1 MPRHK
6 LEDAKPRLLAAGLSL
21 FSKLGTE
28 RVNSNAIARRAKVG
42 IGTFY
47 AHYEEKYALLQEIQ
61 IRTLS
66 GLRDVR
72 IAAVRRAGPAPE
84 AQAEAAIAAAVHFA
98 ARHPQA
104 YRVTLGRERA
114 GATKHRPVVS
124 ESTRPTA
131 DVLRRLQAE
140 GRIEP
145 ELNVDLAARAYAAT
159 EVGTILWWLDDPD
172 RVEAD
177 ELVET
182 LLRLHPVVA
191 CRVARA

>member
-1 MPRHK
+1 MPRQK
-6 LEDAKPRLLAAGLSL
+6 IEDAKPRLLAAGLSL
-21 FSKLGTE
+21 FAKLGTE

-47 AHYEEKYALLQEIQ
+47 SYYEDKHALLQEIQ
-61 IRTLS
+61 IRTLT

-72 IAAVRRAGPAPE
+72 LAAVRRADPAPE
-84 AQAEAAIAAAVHFA
+84 AQAAAAIVAAAEFA
-98 ARHPQA
+98 RRHPEA

-131 DVLRRLQAE
+131 DVLRRLQAQGE
-140 GRIEP
+140 IDP
-145 ELNVDLAARAYAAT
+145 DLDVDLAARAYSAT
-159 EVGTILWWLDDPD
+159 EVGMLLWWLEDATRSDPQD
-172 RVEAD
+172 
-177 ELVET
+177 LVDT

-191 CRVARA
+191 CRVRR

>member
-1 MPRHK
+1 MPRRK

-21 FSKLGTE
+21 FSKLGSE

-47 AHYEEKYALLQEIQ
+47 AHYEDKYALLQEIQ
-61 IRTLS
+61 IRTLT

-72 IAAVRRAGPAPE
+72 IAAVRRADPAPQS
-84 AQAEAAIAAAVHFA
+84 QARAAISSAVRFA
-98 ARHPQA
+98 AGHPQA

-131 DVLRRLQAE
+131 DVLRGLQAA
-140 GRIEP
+140 GRIDP
-145 ELNVDLAARAYAAT
+145 ELNVDLAARAYAAA
-159 EVGTILWWLDDPD
+159 EIGTLLWWLDDPN
-172 RVEAD
+172 RAEAS

-182 LLRLHPVVA
+182 LLRIHPVVA
-191 CRVARA
+191 CRVTHM

>member
-47 AHYEEKYALLQEIQ
+47 AHYEDKYALLQEIQ

>member
-47 AHYEEKYALLQEIQ
+47 AHYEDKYALLQEIQ

-191 CRVARA
+191 CRIARA

>member
-1 MPRHK
+1 M
-6 LEDAKPRLLAAGLSL
+6 EDAKPRLLAAGLSL

-47 AHYEEKYALLQEIQ
+47 AHYEDKHALLQEIQ
-61 IRTLS
+61 IRTLT

-72 IAAVRRAGPAPE
+72 IAAVKRADATPE
-84 AQAEAAIAAAVHFA
+84 AQARAAIMAVVRFA

-114 GATKHRPVVS
+114 AATKHRPVVS

-140 GRIEP
+140 GRIDA

-159 EVGTILWWLDDPD
+159 EVGTLLWWLDDPD
-172 RVEAD
+172 RGGVD
-177 ELVET
+177 EIVET
-182 LLRLHPVVA
+182 LFRLHPVVA
-191 CRVARA
+191 CRVPSA

>member
-1 MPRHK
+1 
-6 LEDAKPRLLAAGLSL
+6 LSL

-42 IGTFY
+42 VGTFY
-47 AHYEEKYALLQEIQ
+47 AHYEDKYALLQEIQ
-61 IRTLS
+61 IRTLT

-84 AQAEAAIAAAVHFA
+84 EQARAAIASVIRFA
-98 ARHPQA
+98 AQHPQA

-140 GRIEP
+140 GRIDP
-145 ELNVDLAARAYAAT
+145 TLNVDLASRAYAAT

-172 RVEAD
+172 RGEAD

-182 LLRLHPVVA
+182 LLRLHPVMA
-191 CRVARA
+191 CRVVRT